1 MWDALTRRLF
11 TVKTDVVMLAVVSFL
26 TFLAVSASADR
37 GMVAIRPT
45 AVVYEPGQKAIVS
58 WNGSTE
64 ALLLATDVYAS
75 EDTMVF
81 EILPLPSKPDV
92 QKGSNESFNVI
103 ARIIQKNFLS
113 LQYLQKTWGS
123 DRNVGLENTPGVEVV
138 FHEKIGMHDITVAKA
153 NDVDEFVE
161 WSEDF
166 LSKNGITYSV
176 KSSALASVA
185 SDYVRDGFKYFVFDL
200 VGVW

>member
-1 MWDALTRRLF
+1 
-11 TVKTDVVMLAVVSFL
+11 VKTDVAMLVVVSFL

-92 QKGSNESFNVI
+92 
-103 ARIIQKNFLS
+103 
-113 LQYLQKTWGS
+113 
-123 DRNVGLENTPGVEVV
+123 
-138 FHEKIGMHDITVAKA
+138 
-153 NDVDEFVE
+153 
-161 WSEDF
+161 
-166 LSKNGITYSV
+166 
-176 KSSALASVA
+176 
-185 SDYVRDGFKYFVFDL
+185 
-200 VGVW
+200 